1 MSGRKGMLHY
11 QVEIKQEAVHLV
23 LEEHQTYAAVAAQLG
38 IRKADRI
45 KAWVG
50 MYRREGELSFHKP
63 IGRPVKIESEER
75 EVERLRLENALLKKI
90 PYRIAESA
98 TRAAQYRTIYH
109 HKEEYAV
116 KAMCEFF
123 GVSRAAYY
131 AWEGR
136 LGEIDPDKERMEHI
150 QAVYEAS
157 HNSYGYRR
165 ITIHLQRR
173 LGFRLTTRLFCG

>member
-1 MSGRKGMLHY
+1 MSGGKGMLHY

-75 EVERLRLENALLKKI
+75 EVERLRLENALLKKFHT
-90 PYRIAESA
+90 ELQKVQL
-98 TRAAQYRTIYH
+98 AQRNI
-109 HKEEYAV
+109 
-116 KAMCEFF
+116 
-123 GVSRAAYY
+123 
-131 AWEGR
+131 GR
-136 LGEIDPDKERMEHI
+136 
-150 QAVYEAS
+150 S
-157 HNSYGYRR
+157 
-165 ITIHLQRR
+165 T
-173 LGFRLTTRLFCG
+173 TTRKNTQ